1 MARHLARVSGR
12 LMLACP
18 VCATPEGVVMT
29 DGARSGA
36 LVLLGVTL
44 LVVIPLMAA
53 ALQLWRREAHRP

>member
-1 MARHLARVSGR
+1 
-12 LMLACP
+12 MLACP

>member
-1 MARHLARVSGR
+1 MARDLLRLPGR

-36 LVLLGVTL
+36 LVLMGVTV
-44 LVVIPLMAA
+44 LVVVPLTIAA
-53 ALQLWRREAHRP
+53 VRLWRYEVRRT